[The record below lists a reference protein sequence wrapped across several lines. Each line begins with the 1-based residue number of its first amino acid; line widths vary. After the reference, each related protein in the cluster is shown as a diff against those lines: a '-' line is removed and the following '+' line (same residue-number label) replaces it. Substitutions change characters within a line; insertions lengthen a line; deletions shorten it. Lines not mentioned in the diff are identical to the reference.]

1 MIELIPGSGWRARV
15 NCCTLGW
22 GFPDRQT
29 AEEYL
34 ADLKE
39 QQQRSKDHPMANDEL
54 DALRGDAAG
63 AKDADPRVEKL
74 RRQIS
79 DIVKLSHSAEPDDAV
94 RYRERQVELRDLT
107 AKLIEAEQGDLADAT
122 VEKIGS
128 EWRIMR
134 GKTPLEWRFADRAT
148 AQQFL
153 QQLKQPKDI
162 PQ

>member
-1 MIELIPGSGWRARV
+1 
-15 NCCTLGW
+15 
-22 GFPDRQT
+22 
-29 AEEYL
+29 
-34 ADLKE
+34 
-39 QQQRSKDHPMANDEL
+39 MANDEL

-63 AKDADPRVEKL
+63 AKDTDPRVEKL

-79 DIVKLSHSAEPDDAV
+79 DVVKLSHSAEPDDAV